1 MHCFHLVTPPD
12 RLQIC
17 LDVIFLLKQVMFI
30 VKLDGPVIFL
40 SRCIKT
46 LQPAKAKSITP
57 VGIPSF
63 WGFTSFTWGLP
74 QNEVNNKNKLLMNLN
89 SIYKLLSISVSFFC
103 LNSYTL
109 KLRYDYLEWSS
120 AERPPPLIACQ
131 TNHMAATVWLA
142 KTNSILHC
150 HRIESDRQWK
160 RVCHRRTLRERQFMI
175 GVPVKVNTLGFQ
187 VVSTCS
193 PLFMLSH
200 SFQGHRKGLPDA
212 QWTKRK
218 DWLGYDGSSWGWRS
232 DSEPR
237 QTGVLFEL
245 VIETGKPDILF
256 YAILSKLRK
265 HEQNMCL

>member
-89 SIYKLLSISVSFFC
+89 SIYKLLSISVSFLC
-103 LNSYTL
+103 LNSAIHIEVALWLFGVILCRATTTTNCL
-109 KLRYDYLEWSS
+109 SNESHGRYSL
-120 AERPPPLIACQ
+120 ACK
-131 TNHMAATVWLA
+131 N
-142 KTNSILHC
+142 K
-150 HRIESDRQWK
+150 
-160 RVCHRRTLRERQFMI
+160 
-175 GVPVKVNTLGFQ
+175 
-187 VVSTCS
+187 
-193 PLFMLSH
+193 
-200 SFQGHRKGLPDA
+200 
-212 QWTKRK
+212 
-218 DWLGYDGSSWGWRS
+218 
-232 DSEPR
+232 
-237 QTGVLFEL
+237 
-245 VIETGKPDILF
+245 
-256 YAILSKLRK
+256 
-265 HEQNMCL
+265 